1 MSNLKIG
8 SILWDVEVTRP
19 EFEAISG
26 DLTCDVL
33 VIGLGGSGLTATLA
47 AAQRGLNVIA
57 IDAGRIAAG
66 AGGRN
71 GGLLL
76 AGIADFHHNAREMVG
91 RERAVKMYQHTLT
104 EMDLMQAT
112 APDAV
117 NRNGALRLAHDE
129 IEQKDCQAH
138 FDALVQDG
146 FPVQWYDGPQGVG
159 LKITSDGVFHPTK
172 RAVTYA
178 ELATKAGA
186 RIFTNSPALKVESG
200 EVTTPNGRIKATNI
214 LVAVDGNLQKV
225 LPELSDRVQPV
236 RLQMIGTAPAEEVDF
251 EYAVYVRDGWDYWQQ
266 LPGGQ
271 IAIGGGRDLSIE
283 TEFTDINEPTEF
295 MRNYL
300 SDRLRG
306 LNVHAQVEHHWSA
319 IVGYTNNDLPIAEE
333 VKPNVY
339 AIGGYCGTGN
349 VVGALLGRAVIE
361 KIATGASDAFETFK
375 SN

>member
-8 SILWDVEVTRP
+8 SILWDVEITRP
-19 EFEAISG
+19 EYGEVSG
-26 DLTCDVL
+26 NLSCDVC

-47 AAQRGLNVIA
+47 AAERGLDVIA

-91 RERAVKMYQHTLT
+91 RERAVKMYQHTLV
-104 EMDLMQAT
+104 EMDLIQAT

-138 FDALVQDG
+138 FDALVEDG

-159 LKITSDGVFHPTK
+159 LKIDSDGVFHPTK

-178 ELATKAGA
+178 KLATKAGA
-186 RIFTNSPALKVESG
+186 RIFTNSPALKVVSG
-200 EVTTPNGRIKATNI
+200 EVTTPNGRITAKNI

-236 RLQMIGTAPAEEVDF
+236 RLQMIGTAPTNEVDF

-306 LNVHAQVEHHWSA
+306 LNVNAQVEHHWSA

-361 KIATGASDAFETFK
+361 KIASGSSDAFETFK